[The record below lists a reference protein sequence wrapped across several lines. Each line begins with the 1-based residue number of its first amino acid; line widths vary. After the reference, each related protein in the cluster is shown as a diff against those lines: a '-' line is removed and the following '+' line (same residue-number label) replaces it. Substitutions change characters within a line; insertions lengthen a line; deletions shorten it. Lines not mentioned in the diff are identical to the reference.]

1 MAVVNLRATAQPIV
15 ALDVSTLAEAQAMVA
30 TLGDAADFYKV
41 GLQLFTAEGPRAVEW
56 LRGEGKRVFLDLKLH
71 DIPNTVRGAAASAA
85 SLGATLLTVHAA
97 GGVAMLRAAVEGAGA
112 NTGILAVTVLTS
124 MDAAT
129 LGASFGRDVQV
140 EPEVLRLAGMARE
153 AGTHGVVCAGPECA
167 VVRARF
173 GDALQPLVPGLRA
186 AGGATH
192 DQARVVTPAEAGR
205 AGAAYAVFGRAVTA
219 AADPVAAYGLMA
231 AELRG

>member
-1 MAVVNLRATAQPIV
+1 
-15 ALDVSTLAEAQAMVA
+15 
-30 TLGDAADFYKV
+30 
-41 GLQLFTAEGPRAVEW
+41 
-56 LRGEGKRVFLDLKLH
+56 
-71 DIPNTVRGAAASAA
+71 
-85 SLGATLLTVHAA
+85 
-97 GGVAMLRAAVEGAGA
+97 
-112 NTGILAVTVLTS
+112 
-124 MDAAT
+124 
-129 LGASFGRDVQV
+129 
-140 EPEVLRLAGMARE
+140 
-153 AGTHGVVCAGPECA
+153 
-167 VVRARF
+167 VRARF